1 MGAAQHTIAEISF
14 RIAYARW
21 NWRMGREK
29 RKRAKNKHRVK
40 TDEMKWTKDNDNDM
54 HTLAHMRAWARPLV
68 HSFIHSRLRMLSLSL
83 TCFVP
88 KVFGYVCSFQSI
100 FTCWLNWFC
109 AFILF
114 MLFSLFASRIFAR
127 FVTAFIVSTSHTHT
141 RWYGIDVVVCP
152 VFNRKK
158 FWVFWS

>member
-68 HSFIHSRLRMLSLSL
+68 HSFSLENVVVVVDLFRSKGVRLRLFISKHIHLL
-83 TCFVP
+83 IKLILCIHFV
-88 KVFGYVCSFQSI
+88 Y
-100 FTCWLNWFC
+100 
-109 AFILF
+109 AF
-114 MLFSLFASRIFAR
+114 FSLR
-127 FVTAFIVSTSHTHT
+127 FSHLRSFCHCFHRVHLTHAHT
-141 RWYGIDVVVCP
+141 MIWNWRC
-152 VFNRKK
+152 RL
-158 FWVFWS
+158 SSL